1 MEATDVLKRHRL
13 NLESLTEA
21 AFQLYVGDA
30 KEAALRKL
38 RRDFQNLLTKHIE
51 DPNVWLLLEAA
62 SYLDSI
68 VKSEQKG
75 IFVKDDDPASLVADE
90 LIGMS
95 IAEYIAGKRGLFNY
109 VRYDKAKPGVIAKLP
124 PFMDDAVGALVASTM
139 TRLFEE

>member
-1 MEATDVLKRHRL
+1 MKATDTLKRHRL
-13 NLESLTEA
+13 SLESLTET

-30 KEAALRKL
+30 KGAALRKL
-38 RRDFQNLLTKHIE
+38 KRDFQNLLTKHIE

-75 IFVKDDDPASLVADE
+75 IFDKDDDPASLVADE

-124 PFMDDAVGALVASTM
+124 PFMDDAVGALIASTM